1 MGCVAYITFDNL
13 GVNVR
18 ILHCE
23 PDDGKWGTS
32 ADCTVEQ
39 VSAAVDKHPLVHVS
53 WNSSGSD
60 LAVIDLFGRISIF
73 TIVIT
78 MNRLTITRRSLV
90 DSEDDMNALVGLT
103 WLKPQDRAVSCK
115 SERKLLSV

>member
-1 MGCVAYITFDNL
+1 MAYITFDNL

-18 ILHCE
+18 NLYCE
-23 PDDGKWGTS
+23 PDDGKWGIS
-32 ADCTVEQ
+32 AGYPVEQ
-39 VSAAVDKHPLVHVS
+39 VSAAVDKHPVVHVS

-90 DSEDDMNALVGLT
+90 DSEDDMNAVVGLT
-103 WLKPQDRAVSCK
+103 WLKPQDRAVRCK
-115 SERKLLSV
+115 CERRILLD